1 MKEKRLLYAIG
12 WVEDEFIEEM
22 LQPGKKYPRKKL
34 WLLAAIIAL
43 LLLLVGC
50 VAVFLRL
57 QDMSIGQEPYVERYD
72 EYGRK
77 IEPTEKSND
86 VLAFYGPIGTPGYE
100 AAREWYA
107 FREAHPY
114 EPSPDGS
121 EDLTIPENLRV
132 NYHCYNWDMAN
143 KVTELAEKYD
153 LKLAETSL
161 ISQDNGWEA
170 VLDALGLSG
179 FAKDN
184 AAVRYRSA
192 YLEPPCNF
200 RFYIELNALEHTPQW
215 PAQLSLATYRYHHK
229 DYFPSYGSRPVDLS
243 GYQQWD
249 YVSPEGIKLLLAL
262 RDDGGDGYIITEQ
275 EDAYITINVSIHL
288 RRFQIAGM
296 TESRAMTAP
305 VLEEIADLF
314 DYSIQPQAVDSASL
328 QAKLNELEAQEREE
342 NAARYHT
349 ESYSDFADYLV
360 QKKLS
365 GFYAFYDLDGDS
377 REEML
382 VGHSSGLIHT
392 YLKFRDGTVTAYPP
406 DLGYARLLE
415 NGGICYPND
424 PTAFNRNRSC
434 YYYAPYAD
442 GQVIVFEEDGI
453 NTTTGPFLDG
463 VKLENGQWFQI
474 DYRVFP
480 PQRTPME
487 EMDAQAITEK
497 YQEKQLDWH
506 PLEDYPIDAD
516 GTLYGEYLNTLDAA
530 ITEDIRMDMFR
541 KQAEE
546 MQLQV
551 GCSYYLLRDITGDGK
566 DELFV
571 SLNGEELFQVYTIRN
586 GKLVSLMERDR
597 GFLCRDNI
605 LLEVLDHFSEE
616 TGMRVFRT
624 YLSFENGIREEVAF
638 VMENVTEGIYS
649 DNMDQRPIPAD
660 TAQAIQAQFPRE
672 KVNMKL
678 IADWDEK

>member
-12 WVEDEFIEEM
+12 WVKDEFIEEM
-22 LQPGKKYPRKKL
+22 QHPGKKYPRKKL
-34 WLLAAIIAL
+34 WLLAAVIAAL
-43 LLLLVGC
+43 LILSGC

-107 FREAHPY
+107 FREANPY
-114 EPSPDGS
+114 ESAPNGS

-161 ISQDNGWEA
+161 ISQDNGWKA
-170 VLDALGLSG
+170 VLEALGLSG

-192 YLEPPCNF
+192 YLEPPYNF
-200 RFYIELNALEHTPQW
+200 RFYIELNALEHNPQW

-249 YVSPEGIKLLLAL
+249 YVSPEGTKLLLAL
-262 RDDGGDGYIITEQ
+262 RADGGDGYIITEQ
-275 EDAYITINVSIHL
+275 ADAYITINVSIHL
-288 RRFQIAGM
+288 RRFQITGM
-296 TESRAMTAP
+296 AESRAMTAP

-365 GFYAFYDLDGDS
+365 GFYAFYDLDGDG

-382 VGHSSGLIHT
+382 AGDGSGLIHT

-415 NGGICYPND
+415 NGGICYPDD
-424 PTAFNRNRSC
+424 PTAFNRNRSR

-442 GQVIVFEEDGI
+442 GQVMVFEEDGN

-463 VKLENGQWFQI
+463 VKSENGQWFQI

-487 EMDAQAITEK
+487 EMDAQAIMEK
-497 YQEKQLDWH
+497 YREKQLDWH

-516 GTLYGEYLNTLDAA
+516 GTLYGEYLSALDAA
-530 ITEDIRMDMFR
+530 ITEDIRMEMFR

-546 MQLQV
+546 MQLRV

-624 YLSFENGIREEVAF
+624 YLSFDNGIRVEVAF
-638 VMENVTEGIYS
+638 DM
-649 DNMDQRPIPAD
+649 
-660 TAQAIQAQFPRE
+660 
-672 KVNMKL
+672 
-678 IADWDEK
+678 